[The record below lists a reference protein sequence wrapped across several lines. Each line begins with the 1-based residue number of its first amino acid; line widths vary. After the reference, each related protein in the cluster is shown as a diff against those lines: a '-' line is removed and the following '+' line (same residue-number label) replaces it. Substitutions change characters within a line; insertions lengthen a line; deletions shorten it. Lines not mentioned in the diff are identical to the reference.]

1 MKPVVSVIIP
11 VFNAEKYI
19 HKCVDSILNQT
30 YSNLEVILVDDG
42 SKDKSPLI
50 CDEYARN
57 YPNIQSFHQKNSG
70 PSTARNLGLEK
81 ANGDYILFV
90 DSDDFWMTE
99 RDLEVLLNH
108 ASLKDPS
115 FDFLEFNRLRY
126 IPSSNSYVKFPQFPQ
141 ELEEIHDTDNVVIE
155 LVKKG
160 IFPMS
165 PCTKIIKR
173 SFLIDN
179 NIRFIEGII
188 SEDSPWYMDLLL
200 HSKHGIALSNYYMYG
215 NRSEIANSR
224 STTFSL
230 KKIKDV
236 LWILDYDSK
245 RVQESTMADNAKSA
259 LLSALAYKY
268 ILIAVLQHEHNNQVD
283 KETRERIRDFEWL
296 LKYDMH
302 PKVKAV
308 NKLRKYTGGALSFRV
323 LSFYLK
329 NRDKIKK
336 IMK

>member
-1 MKPVVSVIIP
+1 MEPIVSVIIP
-11 VFNAEKYI
+11 VYNAEKYI
-19 HKCVDSILNQT
+19 NKCVDSILNQT
-30 YSNLEVILVDDG
+30 FSNLEIILVDDG
-42 SKDKSPLI
+42 SKDNSPKI
-50 CDEYARN
+50 CDDYANR
-57 YPNIQSFHQKNSG
+57 YPNIHSFHQKNSG

-81 ANGDYILFV
+81 ARGEYIVFV

-99 RDLEVLLNH
+99 RDLEVILNH
-108 ASLKDPS
+108 PSLQNPS

-126 IPSSNSYVKFPQFPQ
+126 IPSSNTYVKFPQFPTS
-141 ELEEIHDTDNVVIE
+141 LEEIQDTNTVIIE

-165 PCTKIIKR
+165 PCTKIIKK
-173 SFLIDN
+173 SFLLDK

-188 SEDSPWYMDLLL
+188 SEDSPWYMDLVLN
-200 HSKHGIALSNYYMYG
+200 SKRGMAFYNYYMYG

-245 RVQESTMADNAKSA
+245 RVQESAMSDNAKSA
-259 LLSALAYKY
+259 LLSSLAYKY
-268 ILIAVLQHEHNNQVD
+268 ILIAVLQHDNNDQID
-283 KETRERIRDFEWL
+283 EETRTKIRDFEWL
-296 LKYDMH
+296 LQYDMH

-308 NKLRKYTGGALSFRV
+308 NKLRKYMGTSLSFRV
-323 LSFYLK
+323 LSFYMK

-336 IMK
+336 IIK